1 MSSFF
6 RSFGYAFEGIVYA
19 VRTQRNMRVHLAIT
33 AVVIVAGLYFRISA
47 VEWAVI
53 TVTVG
58 LVLGTELTNTL
69 AELAVDLL
77 TQRYHPMAKVAKDVG
92 AGAVLI
98 TAIAAVF
105 VGIAIF
111 GPRLAALFR
120 P

>member
-1 MSSFF
+1 MKAFL
-6 RSFGYAFEGIVYA
+6 RGFGYAADGIVYA
-19 VRTQRNMRVHLAIT
+19 VRTQRNMRVHLVIT
-33 AVVIVAGLYFRISA
+33 TIVVIAGIFFKLTA

-53 TVTVG
+53 AATTG
-58 LVLGTELTNTL
+58 LVLATEMTNTV

-77 TQRYHPMAKVAKDVG
+77 IQRHNPLAKAAKDVG

-111 GPRLAALFR
+111 GPRLLALLR